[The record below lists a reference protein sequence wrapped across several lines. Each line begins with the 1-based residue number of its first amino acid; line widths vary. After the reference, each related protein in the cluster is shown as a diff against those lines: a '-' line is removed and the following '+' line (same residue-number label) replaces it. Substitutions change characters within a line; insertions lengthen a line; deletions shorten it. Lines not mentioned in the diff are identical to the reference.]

1 MARQINIH
9 GNIRVPISI
18 SLLKE
23 VLDALDGTDV
33 EDAEGDIVGVGLQ
46 CAIEAHL
53 DCKSTCDVESGKIR
67 FYKEL

>member
-23 VLDALDGTDV
+23 VLDALDGTDGTDV
-33 EDAEGDIVGVGLQ
+33 ADAEGD
-46 CAIEAHL
+46 
-53 DCKSTCDVESGKIR
+53 T
-67 FYKEL
+67 YKWVF